1 MTRPVPRTDPDPPVR
16 SAAAALLVAALLTG
30 CAGVLGGTRPFVLPL
45 EAPAGSVP
53 RAAVSLAGFEVAPGA
68 NEVKATG
75 TFPLGAFGEDDRR
88 VVERSFRDTL
98 ARASWPEAP
107 PPVRDWK
114 LHVLLRRHLVAHST
128 SSGGVLACVGW
139 ALVSGD
145 GRVVFSEQFYAS
157 VAGAGSGRRNGEKVP
172 DNLGRVKDALHRA
185 IVERIVA
192 TSVRLA
198 SEPDGAPRP
207 PAVAHTY
214 ETIQEAA
221 QPLPTRLTTIM
232 GIPPIAH
239 RRVDWTLID
248 PQPPIDWARR
258 LRR

>member
-1 MTRPVPRTDPDPPVR
+1 MIRPAPRTDPDLPVR
-16 SAAAALLVAALLTG
+16 SAAAALLLTVLLTG
-30 CAGVLGGTRPFVLPL
+30 CGGLLGGTRPFVLPL
-45 EAPAGSVP
+45 DGTAGSVP
-53 RAAVSLAGFEVAPGA
+53 RAAVSLASFEVAPGA

-98 ARASWPEAP
+98 AEVSWPEAP
-107 PPVRDWK
+107 QPARDWK
-114 LHVLLRRHLVAHST
+114 LHVLLRRHLVAHSS

-185 IVERIVA
+185 IVERIVETA
-192 TSVRLA
+192 LRLA
-198 SEPDGAPRP
+198 TAPGERTGSV
-207 PAVAHTY
+207 AVAHTY

-221 QPLPTRLTTIM
+221 QPLPTRLTSIM

-258 LRR
+258 AQH